1 MQKNSSIMSRTHG
14 KMLKKNTRNIFPHWM
29 KGMSTLRMK
38 NVEEKHEEY
47 ISALDEGN
55 VDLEN
60 EKC

>member
-1 MQKNSSIMSRTHG
+1 
-14 KMLKKNTRNIFPHWM
+14 
-29 KGMSTLRMK
+29 MK

-60 EKC
+60 EEFAKLDSIAEVSKNGTQSEHILVLSLDEVVLL